1 LSENNQYTLWQ
12 KSTFSGNGDCLWWR
26 VEDERVR
33 LRDSKS
39 SAELLLTRAEWAA
52 FVAGIK
58 AGEADLT

>member
-1 LSENNQYTLWQ
+1 LSENDRYALWQ

-26 VEDERVR
+26 VENECVR

-39 SAELLLTRAEWAA
+39 DTEFSLTHTEWAA

-58 AGEADLT
+58 AGEADFA